1 MTLAGVMTTHDQL
14 CGKQVHTRR
23 DSSSASAD
31 SVCSCS
37 TAVPSWDQD
46 IVAEVSTGASEVVGS
61 GGNTLAVDIVDPPEF
76 ASFAGHIR
84 SILASFSRPRGLRS
98 AFHVSNNGQNGSRG
112 LKTVE
117 KSAGTKNHTWK
128 NASLIIHKQR
138 VANVHGNLRAIP
150 AI

>member
-1 MTLAGVMTTHDQL
+1 MNIIKSPYVVPGANSCSPVFSVYLPLALAPSPSPSPSPSPENHGTRDANVLSLAG
-14 CGKQVHTRR
+14 
-23 DSSSASAD
+23 
-31 SVCSCS
+31 
-37 TAVPSWDQD
+37 TAR
-46 IVAEVSTGASEVVGS
+46 
-61 GGNTLAVDIVDPPEF
+61 GGNTSAVDIVDAPEF

-98 AFHVSNNGQNGSRG
+98 AFHASNNGQNGSRG

-117 KSAGTKNHTWK
+117 KSATKNHTWK

-138 VANVHGNLRAIP
+138 VANVRGNLRAIP

>member
-37 TAVPSWDQD
+37 TAVPSWDRD
-46 IVAEVSTGASEVVGS
+46 VVAEVSTGTSEVVGS
-61 GGNTLAVDIVDPPEF
+61 GGNTSAVDIVDVSEF

-84 SILASFSRPRGLRS
+84 SILASSF
-98 AFHVSNNGQNGSRG
+98 FFFTTTGS
-112 LKTVE
+112 
-117 KSAGTKNHTWK
+117 
-128 NASLIIHKQR
+128 
-138 VANVHGNLRAIP
+138 
-150 AI
+150 

>member
-1 MTLAGVMTTHDQL
+1 MALAGVMTTHDQL

-37 TAVPSWDQD
+37 TAVPSWDRD
-46 IVAEVSTGASEVVGS
+46 IVAEVSTVPQRSLARAE
-61 GGNTLAVDIVDPPEF
+61 NTLAVEIVDALEF

-84 SILASFSRPRGLRS
+84 SILASFSRLRGLRS
-98 AFHVSNNGQNGSRG
+98 AFHVSSNGQNGSRG

-138 VANVHGNLRAIP
+138 VANVRGNLRAIP

>member
-46 IVAEVSTGASEVVGS
+46 IVAEVSTVPQRSWARAE
-61 GGNTLAVDIVDPPEF
+61 TRWP
-76 ASFAGHIR
+76 
-84 SILASFSRPRGLRS
+84 SILLIRQSLRVS
-98 AFHVSNNGQNGSRG
+98 PVTFVPSWLLFHD
-112 LKTVE
+112 
-117 KSAGTKNHTWK
+117 
-128 NASLIIHKQR
+128 
-138 VANVHGNLRAIP
+138 HGVLGVLSMSVTMGRTDREG
-150 AI
+150 